1 MSKRKTTAEFIQE
14 AKQIHGNK
22 YDYSKV
28 NYINGSSK
36 ICIICPTHG
45 EFWQNARSH
54 LKGHGCPKCNGGIK
68 STTEDFIKK
77 AKKLYNNKYDYSK
90 VKYINNYTKVC
101 IICPEHGEFWTTP
114 NTHLDNHACPKC
126 SNLIKNHNKYSLEDF
141 IDKANKIHN
150 NRYSYKKVHYI
161 NNKTHV
167 IITCPIHGD
176 FKQRPDKHLIG
187 QGCPKCNH
195 SHGENEVERILI
207 SNNIKYECQHV
218 IEIDKN
224 INPSGKAYIDFYL
237 PDYNIFIEYNGEQ
250 HYVNRKHFG
259 GRIDFE
265 RQKDRDIFVRNYCK
279 ENNIRLL
286 EIPYTENNIQ
296 ECIINFINNLND

>member
-14 AKQIHGNK
+14 AKQIYGNK

-36 ICIICPTHG
+36 ICIVCPIHG
-45 EFWQNARSH
+45 EFQQNARSH

-77 AKKLYNNKYDYSK
+77 AKELYNNRYDYSK

-114 NTHLDNHACPKC
+114 NIHLDNHACPKC
-126 SNLIKNHNKYSLEDF
+126 SDLIKNHTKYSLEDF
-141 IDKANKIHN
+141 INKANKIHN

-207 SNNIKYECQHV
+207 SNNIKYECQY
-218 IEIDKN
+218 IINIDKE

-237 PDYNIFIEYNGEQ
+237 PDYNLFIEYNGEQ
-250 HYVNRKHFG
+250 HYIAKEHFG
-259 GRIDFE
+259 GEIRLKIQ
-265 RQKDRDIFVRNYCK
+265 QKRDTFVRNYCR

-286 EIPYTENNIQ
+286 EISYTEKNIK
-296 ECIINFINNLND
+296 EIIDKYLIND